1 MNSLTDYQWRLQS
14 KRGTSRDRWL
24 NNTHKWLRNKLPASL
39 SYFTVTIDGEEREC
53 AIVSSRS
60 ANEKTI
66 ISMPGETLKCGAYV
80 EWMDNIWIIT
90 SLDPANEVYQS
101 AKMLQ
106 CNYLLKWVNDDGEV
120 VSRWVTA
127 LDGTKYLTGEYAQQV
142 LTLGDSRLQMTMPRD
157 NETVR
162 LNRGF
167 RFLIDDPDATEIL
180 AYELTKVNRSSSVYN
195 GDGVFVHMLT
205 ESNRE
210 DKYDNYDLMIANY
223 YDRIGKFAIKITNAN
238 SPLSL
243 NIGNNFMTQV
253 SVFKDGQVYNGAYI
267 EYVSSDTS
275 VATVSKNGEITA
287 VSAGTCEVSASYL
300 TFSTALVVNI
310 TEQQTE
316 SPAVSKN
323 YHIALGDLDSLQYAL
338 VGSDISFVAKV
349 YEDGNEISNV
359 ALSYSLDCSSDVATI
374 KSSSENTTIH
384 IDKNRK
390 NIGTRFIVTVTCDQY
405 DISASKEL
413 IVKGWS

>member
-1 MNSLTDYQWRLQS
+1 
-14 KRGTSRDRWL
+14 
-24 NNTHKWLRNKLPASL
+24 
-39 SYFTVTIDGEEREC
+39 
-53 AIVSSRS
+53 
-60 ANEKTI
+60 
-66 ISMPGETLKCGAYV
+66 MPGETLRCGAYV

-142 LTLGDSRLQMTMPRD
+142 LTLGDSRLQMTIPRD

-210 DKYDNYDLMIANY
+210 DKYDNYELMIANY

-300 TFSTALVVNI
+300 TFSTTLVVNI

-349 YEDGNEISNV
+349 YEDGNEISNI